1 MGVIYYLGANV
12 KLIGW
17 SRYSEVKIHKN
28 GTFFIQVLFRIT
40 TVYTMIIIA
49 QSQFVLFFIGL
60 ILISSAVDEY
70 GFERHDDF
78 DYDSYE
84 DFMSVYLKVLA
95 TRAQKW
101 ATLLGEGKS
110 VKRTNTVKRYV
121 RKGVP
126 SEFEKYLSYIL
137 C

>member
-1 MGVIYYLGANV
+1 MVN
-12 KLIGW
+12 
-17 SRYSEVKIHKN
+17 KI
-28 GTFFIQVLFRIT
+28 
-40 TVYTMIIIA
+40 A
-49 QSQFVLFFIGL
+49 FV
-60 ILISSAVDEY
+60 SSAVDEY

-121 RKGVP
+121 RKGIP
-126 SEFEKYLSYIL
+126 SKSFFTCKIN
-137 C
+137 